1 MEETMTET
9 KGPSTTTPELVRPL
23 QGRMVAGVAAG
34 LARRFDTPVW
44 VPRVFFA
51 LTAFI
56 GGIGIA
62 LYVAGWVLVRSEDEP
77 EPVAARFFANPRNP
91 GAWIGIGL
99 VVLAGVILLD
109 NLTFIDSGVI
119 WSGILLITGVMLYLG
134 YVSLPGGNATPAGG
148 DTGDTGS
155 APVSSAAVSGQDA
168 APPSTSTPTPT
179 PTPPML
185 PPKAPVERSI
195 LGRLTLGVAML
206 GVGILA
212 LLDQIPGVAIA
223 AEPRHYLALAVTI
236 IGLGLLV
243 GTIWGRARWL
253 ILIAVFLIPG
263 LFLTSLVEMDWD
275 IERWEVAHAPM
286 TFAQLD
292 RTYTADAADM
302 VVDLTGLPWDGE
314 EVELTIRVDVGRVE
328 VVVPEDVAVIGNASV
343 DVGSVRGF
351 GRESGGI
358 GSPGLSFDEPGET
371 GLLDL
376 EVTLDVGSIEV
387 VRGEGS

>member
-9 KGPSTTTPELVRPL
+9 KGPSTATPELVRPT

-44 VPRVFFA
+44 LPRVFFA
-51 LTAFI
+51 LTAFV

-62 LYVAGWVLVRSEDEP
+62 LYVAGWVLIRSEEEAEP
-77 EPVAARFFANPRNP
+77 IAARFFTNTRNP

-119 WSGILLITGVMLYLG
+119 WAGILLITGVMLYLG
-134 YVSLPGGNATPAGG
+134 YVALPGGGGGPTEG
-148 DTGDTGS
+148 DTES
-155 APVSSAAVSGQDA
+155 AEAVPAVSEVSVSGQDS
-168 APPSTSTPTPT
+168 PPPSTPTPT

-195 LGRLTLGVAML
+195 LGRLTIGVALL

-212 LLDQIPGVAIA
+212 LLDQIPVVAIEA
-223 AEPRHYLALAVTI
+223 APRHYLALAVTI

-253 ILIAVFLIPG
+253 ILIAIFLIPG
-263 LFLTSLVEMDWD
+263 LFLTSFVELDWD
-275 IERWEVAHAPM
+275 IERWEVAYAPM
-286 TFAQLD
+286 TFTELD

-302 VVDLTGLPWDGE
+302 VVDLTQLPWEGE

-328 VVVPEDVAVIGNASV
+328 VVVPEDVAVTGDASV